1 APPAP
6 PAPPTPPGAAA
17 ADEIEVKARVEH
29 PEALR
34 TALER
39 AGATLEFAGDMSDR
53 RFDRAAT
60 LAARDEV
67 LRLRVYRPATGGPVT
82 GVLGWKGPQ
91 TTRGGYR
98 HRREAEARLADPDQ
112 VVTILEQLGFTV
124 ALQIDRRVEVYRLGD
139 TVLRLEWYP
148 AMDVLLEV
156 EGPPAG
162 IERAIAAT
170 GLARERFVPESLPY
184 FVTAYEARTGRPAV
198 LSR

>member
-1 APPAP
+1 MLFRS
-6 PAPPTPPGAAA
+6 
-17 ADEIEVKARVEH
+17 ELEVKARIED

-34 TALER
+34 TALQR
-39 AGATLEFAGDMSDR
+39 AGATLEFAGEMIDR
-53 RFDRAAT
+53 RFDRDAT

-67 LRLRVYRPATGGPVT
+67 LRLRVFRAAAGGPAT

-91 TTRGGYR
+91 STRGSYR
-98 HRREAEARLADPDQ
+98 HRREAEARVADPDQ
-112 VVTILEQLGFTV
+112 LVTILGQLGFAVT
-124 ALQIDRRVEVYRLGD
+124 LQIDRQVEVYRLGD
-139 TVLRLEWYP
+139 AMLRLEWYP

-184 FVTAYEARTGRPAV
+184 FVTAYEARTGHRAI
-198 LSR
+198 LTR

>member
-1 APPAP
+1 MN
-6 PAPPTPPGAAA
+6 PPGPLGLPCATAG
-17 ADEIEVKARVEH
+17 DEIEVKARVEH

-39 AGATLEFAGDMSDR
+39 AGATLEFVGEMIDR

-67 LRLRVYRPATGGPVT
+67 LRLRVYRPATDGPAT

-91 TTRGGYR
+91 ATHAGYR
-98 HRREAEARLADPDQ
+98 HRREAEARVADPDQ
-112 VVTILEQLGFTV
+112 VVTILDQLGYTV

-139 TVLRLEWYP
+139 AVLRLEWYP

-156 EGPPAG
+156 EGPPAA
-162 IERAIAAT
+162 IERAIAVT